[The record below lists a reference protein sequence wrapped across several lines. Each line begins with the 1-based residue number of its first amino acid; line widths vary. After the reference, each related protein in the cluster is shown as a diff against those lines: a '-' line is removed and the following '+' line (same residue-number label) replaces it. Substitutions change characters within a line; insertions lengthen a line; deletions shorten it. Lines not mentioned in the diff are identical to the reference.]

1 MKEKIK
7 IFLQQNWFKVSLLII
22 IIIVIVGVF
31 YWYEW
36 RPNQIRKTCQEK
48 IEKQDRELLESAI
61 KSKILKEQGDIY
73 DFCLRKYGLEK

>member
-7 IFLQQNWFKVSLLII
+7 KYWWII
-22 IIIVIVGVF
+22 IIILFVGGIF

-36 RPNQIRKTCQEK
+36 RPNQIRKMCQEK
-48 IEKQDRELLESAI
+48 IEKQDRELLKSAI
-61 KSKILKEQGDIY
+61 KSKILKESGDIY

>member
-7 IFLQQNWFKVSLLII
+7 KYWWI
-22 IIIVIVGVF
+22 IIIVLFVGGIF

-36 RPNQIRKTCQEK
+36 RPNQIRKMCQRK

-61 KSKILKEQGDIY
+61 KSKILKESGDIY
-73 DFCLRKYGLEK
+73 DFCLRKYGLGK